1 MKTILQSTSGCSS
14 GRFEKVVSD
23 KVSYSVTLIVRRLS
37 PITKPKPLT
46 FLPHT
51 NYSFVEALLLSYF
64 LIFIY
69 YCQHIIIIS
78 YALITNNILMS
89 SEHPLNNLTHFTF
102 LISLTNI
109 CKYISLC
116 FTFGLIDSFPCFS
129 LLGTFLYLRFPFF
142 FLSKVY
148 VFQKHCHQHPHS
160 TIFLYV

>member
-1 MKTILQSTSGCSS
+1 MKTILPSTSGCSS
-14 GRFEKVVSD
+14 GRFEKVASD
-23 KVSYSVTLIVRRLS
+23 KVSCSVTLIVRRLS
-37 PITKPKPLT
+37 PRTNPKPLT

-51 NYSFVEALLLSYF
+51 NYSFVEALLSSYF

-69 YCQHIIIIS
+69 YCQHIIIS
-78 YALITNNILMS
+78 YAPITNNILMS

-129 LLGTFLYLRFPFF
+129 LLGTFRYLSFPFF

-148 VFQKHCHQHPHS
+148 VSQKHCHQHPHS